1 MNHQIYGILLFV
13 SILLLIYLLNKN
25 YTQRN
30 QDVIYNVNMTEGF
43 DSSPISIPT
52 SNPILDNYIELDNTY
67 FENKTE
73 IKNRTLEEL
82 LLESNNN
89 SNSYG
94 ITKLK
99 NGQNNDNTSFYN
111 ISNISSCKTQY
122 QGSDLEK
129 ELAKNYVSY
138 IKKSVP
144 NSDKI
149 CLNLNDNLKANL
161 NINNISSIYGYND
174 LVWTI
179 KNNKIELITSALV
192 DSNNYYNLC
201 KFKIVEGLYGK
212 NTISIKYEIAGFPT
226 QYVVNQYPNKNYL
239 FLREVKDNEPEWKKY
254 ASYKMVDGLSKEGFS
269 LKVIGF
275 PDIYIIANGNTPN
288 LLNILAIELT
298 DDDTKTLGTFF
309 VKPELTKETN
319 ADNSSDFSKKLNDNN
334 DINIILSVEEKT
346 KKMKAKNLYTL
357 EKQSAMLENQM
368 NMINS
373 FDFIHKNNISNIGR
387 EFANQSANLA
397 LSKYLEEQENVK
409 SAGDNWNSI
418 FANGSNMPSVSKFK
432 NGF

>member
-25 YTQRN
+25 YNQRN
-30 QDVIYNVNMTEGF
+30 QDIIYNVNMTEGF
-43 DSSPISIPT
+43 DSSPTSIPT
-52 SNPILDNYIELDNTY
+52 PNLILDNYIEYDNTY
-67 FENKTE
+67 FDMENENE
-73 IKNRTLEEL
+73 IKNRTLEEIL
-82 LLESNNN
+82 QECENNPN
-89 SNSYG
+89 CYG

-99 NGQNNDNTSFYN
+99 NSKNDDNTSFFYILN
-111 ISNISSCKTQY
+111 INSCKTQY

-129 ELAKNYVSY
+129 QLSNNYVSY

-144 NSDKI
+144 DVDKL
-149 CLNLNDNLKANL
+149 CVNFEEQLKELNLNS
-161 NINNISSIYGYND
+161 ISSIYGYND

-179 KNNKIELITSALV
+179 KNNKIELITSALIDV
-192 DSNNYYNLC
+192 NNYYNLC
-201 KFKIVEGLYGK
+201 KFKIVKGLYGK

-226 QYVVNQYPNKNYL
+226 QYVVNEYPKKNYL
-239 FLREVKDNEPEWKKY
+239 FLREVKGNELDWKKY

-275 PDIYIIANGNTPN
+275 PDIYIVANGNTPN
-288 LLNILAIELT
+288 LLNILPVEIS
-298 DDDTKTLGTFF
+298 DNDTKTLGTFF
-309 VKPELTKETN
+309 VKPELTKEIN
-319 ADNSSDFSKKLNDNN
+319 DENSSDFSKKLNDTSNN
-334 DINIILSVEEKT
+334 INLSIEEKT

-409 SAGDNWNSI
+409 LAGDNWNSI
-418 FANGSNMPSVSKFK
+418 LANGSNMPSVSKFK
-432 NGF
+432 NSF

>member
-30 QDVIYNVNMTEGF
+30 QDIIYNVNMTEGF
-43 DSSPISIPT
+43 DSSPTP
-52 SNPILDNYIELDNTY
+52 NPILDNYIEYDNTY
-67 FENKTE
+67 FDIGPENE

-82 LLESNNN
+82 LMECDNNPN
-89 SNSYG
+89 CYG

-99 NGQNNDNTSFYN
+99 NSKNDDNTSFFN
-111 ISNISSCKTQY
+111 IKNINSCKTQY

-129 ELAKNYVSY
+129 ELSKNYITY
-138 IKKSVP
+138 IKKDFP
-144 NSDKI
+144 NSDKL
-149 CLNLNDNLKANL
+149 CLNLNEQIKEFSKL
-161 NINNISSIYGYND
+161 NSISSIYGYND

-179 KNNKIELITSALV
+179 KNNKIELITAALIDV
-192 DSNNYYNLC
+192 NNYYNLC

-212 NTISIKYEIAGFPT
+212 NTISIKYEIDGFPT
-226 QYVVNQYPNKNYL
+226 QYVVNEYPKKNYL
-239 FLREVKDNEPEWKKY
+239 FLREIKDNDLDWKKY
-254 ASYKMVDGLSKEGFS
+254 ASYKMVNGLSKEGFS
-269 LKVIGF
+269 LKVLGF
-275 PDIYIIANGNTPN
+275 PDIYVIANGKTPN
-288 LLNILAIELT
+288 LLNIVSIELT

-309 VKPELTKETN
+309 IKPELTKEIN
-319 ADNSSDFSKKLNDNN
+319 DENSSDFSKKLNDTNN
-334 DINIILSVEEKT
+334 DINLSIEEKT
-346 KKMKAKNLYTL
+346 KKMKSKNLYTL
-357 EKQSAMLENQM
+357 EKQAAMLENQM

-397 LSKYLEEQENVK
+397 LSKYLAEQENIK

-418 FANGSNMPSVSKFK
+418 LANGSNMPSVSKFK

>member
-25 YTQRN
+25 YTERSN
-30 QDVIYNVNMTEGF
+30 DVIYKVNINMTEGF
-43 DSSPISIPT
+43 DSKPT
-52 SNPILDNYIELDNTY
+52 LDPILDNYIEYDNTY
-67 FENKTE
+67 FDIGQENE
-73 IKNRTLEEL
+73 MKNRTLQDL
-82 LLESNNN
+82 LSECDNNPN
-89 SNSYG
+89 CFG

-99 NGQNNDNTSFYN
+99 NDKNDDNTSFFN
-111 ISNISSCKTQY
+111 IANINSCKTTR

-129 ELAKNYVSY
+129 ELSKNYVSY

-144 NSDKI
+144 NSNKL
-149 CLNLNDNLKANL
+149 CLNFNEQIKEFSKLNS
-161 NINNISSIYGYND
+161 ISSIYGYND

-179 KNNKIELITSALV
+179 KNNKIELITTASIDV
-192 DSNNYYNLC
+192 NNYYNLC

-212 NTISIKYEIAGFPT
+212 NTISFKYEIEGFPT
-226 QYVVNQYPNKNYL
+226 QYIVNEYPKKNYL
-239 FLREVKDNEPEWKKY
+239 FLREVKDNELNWKKY

-269 LKVIGF
+269 LKILGF
-275 PDIYIIANGNTPN
+275 PDIYIIANGKTPN
-288 LLNILAIELT
+288 LLNIVPIELT

-309 VKPELTKETN
+309 IKPELTKETN
-319 ADNSSDFSKKLNDNN
+319 NENSSDYSKKLNDTSN
-334 DINIILSVEEKT
+334 DINLSVEEKT
-346 KKMKAKNLYTL
+346 KKTKAKNLYTL

-397 LSKYLEEQENVK
+397 LSKYLEEQENIK
-409 SAGDNWNSI
+409 SAGDNWDSI
-418 FANGSNMPSVSKFK
+418 LANGSNMPSVSKFK

>member
-1 MNHQIYGILLFV
+1 MNHQIYGILLFA

-25 YTQRN
+25 YTGRN
-30 QDVIYNVNMTEGF
+30 QDIIYNINMTEGF
-43 DSSPISIPT
+43 ESSPT
-52 SNPILDNYIELDNTY
+52 SNPNLILDNYIEYDNAY
-67 FENKTE
+67 FDIGQENE

-82 LLESNNN
+82 LRECDNNPN
-89 SNSYG
+89 CFG

-99 NGQNNDNTSFYN
+99 NSKNDDNTSFFN
-111 ISNISSCKTQY
+111 INNINSCKTQY

-129 ELAKNYVSY
+129 ELSKNYVSY

-144 NSDKI
+144 NADKL
-149 CLNLNDNLKANL
+149 CLNLNNNLKVDLNL
-161 NINNISSIYGYND
+161 NSISSIYGYND

-179 KNNKIELITSALV
+179 KNNKIELITAASI
-192 DSNNYYNLC
+192 DTNNYYNLC
-201 KFKIVEGLYGK
+201 KFKTVKGLYGK
-212 NTISIKYEIAGFPT
+212 NTISIKYEIEGFPT
-226 QYVVNQYPNKNYL
+226 QYVVNEYPKKNYL
-239 FLREVKDNEPEWKKY
+239 FLREVKDNELNWKKY

-269 LKVIGF
+269 LKVLGF
-275 PDIYIIANGNTPN
+275 PDIYVIANGKTPN
-288 LLNILAIELT
+288 LLTIVNVELN

-309 VKPELTKETN
+309 IKPELTKETN
-319 ADNSSDFSKKLNDNN
+319 NENSSDYSKKLNDTSNE
-334 DINIILSVEEKT
+334 INLSVEEKT

-357 EKQSAMLENQM
+357 EKQAAMLENQM

-397 LSKYLEEQENVK
+397 LSKYLEEQENIK
-409 SAGDNWNSI
+409 SAGDNWDSI
-418 FANGSNMPSVSKFK
+418 LANGSNMPSVSKFK